1 MYSTLEFD
9 SLKRC
14 PRCKTVGNLNLER
27 EDSLS
32 MENGKLQVNK
42 GALVYALSF
51 LRLQF
56 GGALNGESKFAY

>member
-1 MYSTLEFD
+1 MVLYSTLEFD

-42 GALVYALSF
+42 GALVYHCRACGCNSEV
-51 LRLQF
+51 R
-56 GGALNGESKFAY
+56 